1 MEEYV
6 DSASSRQLTR
16 RQFEALPYV
25 LAPGPISEKAKNAG
39 VSRQTLYRWLR
50 NVNFRRT
57 LQEATSQAMKI
68 TDSHLQLASNP
79 AVTVL
84 FRSLEDNKSDI
95 RLRAAHHI
103 VKLGHDSRFG
113 QQVEERLSTIED
125 AIQLKEEIES
135 KYS

>member
-16 RQFEALPYV
+16 CQFEALPYV

-57 LQEATSQAMKI
+57 LQEATTQAMKI

-95 RLRAAHHI
+95 RLRAAHYI

-125 AIQLKEEIES
+125 TIQLKEEIES

>member
-95 RLRAAHHI
+95 RLRAANYI